1 MKRPE
6 PPEMPEKRRA
16 SWLSIALAVLFGSA
30 LAALLTIL
38 TLGYFGPVILL
49 AGIVFFVIGL
59 QYLLWGW
66 FFERIYRQGRPDDDE
81 PTP

>member
-6 PPEMPEKRRA
+6 NPEKPRA
-16 SWLSIALAVLFGSA
+16 SWISIALAVMFGSA

-49 AGIVFFVIGL
+49 AGIIFFVIGL

-66 FFERIYRQGRPDDDE
+66 FFERIYRPQGPNDDE
-81 PTP
+81 PPVT